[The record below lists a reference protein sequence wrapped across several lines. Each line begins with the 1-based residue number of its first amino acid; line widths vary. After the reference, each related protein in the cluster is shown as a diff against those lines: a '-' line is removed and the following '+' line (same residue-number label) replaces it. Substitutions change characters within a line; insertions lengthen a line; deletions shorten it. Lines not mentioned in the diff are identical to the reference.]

1 MRQRPKACLNPKHDK
16 LNNGCLLSIRSNTPT
31 WCHFCFSTP
40 ATENGTKHLNA
51 HVCICDNICSHT
63 HTYNTITYYIPIY
76 IILYIHTHVHH
87 TYSIIFNHIHIWFG
101 TVSLILRH
109 WWNMLFSA
117 TSPSCYLISIRWCN
131 RNVVLRVE
139 LASGHPVHDGMQ
151 SPAPLSMSIHDMTQE
166 IKWCLMI
173 PLRTS

>member
-1 MRQRPKACLNPKHDK
+1 MGASWAFAR
-16 LNNGCLLSIRSNTPT
+16 IRRRDATSASRLQPLKTAP
-31 WCHFCFSTP
+31 STSMHMY
-40 ATENGTKHLNA
+40 AYA
-51 HVCICDNICSHT
+51 IIYVHT
-63 HTYNTITYYIPIY
+63 HILTIHTITYYIPIY
-76 IILYIHTHVHH
+76 IILYIHTHVNH